1 MKFNLFILFIT
12 IFSVNAVELPF
23 YEAKYKFESDEINIT
38 GIRKFNKN
46 SKGYEI
52 EFQASN
58 LFVGMNFSS
67 LFRFEDY
74 KVIPKSYDVKI
85 KPKFLNRDQF
95 IEFNYEENQIIS
107 RGSNEWLKIFNQDLL
122 IMDPLNVQIMIR
134 TLIKENKTEF
144 SLNIV
149 DMQKGDYKEYDF
161 EVIGSEMCV
170 FNEEKINCIVLQRS
184 REGSDRKVTY
194 FLMEKYEYM
203 FLKIIDINP
212 ERKNTLN
219 LEEILSFG

>member
-1 MKFNLFILFIT
+1 MTKFQ
-12 IFSVNAVELPF
+12 
-23 YEAKYKFESDEINIT
+23 K
-38 GIRKFNKN
+38 
-46 SKGYEI
+46 
-52 EFQASN
+52 
-58 LFVGMNFSS
+58 
-67 LFRFEDY
+67 Y

-85 KPKFLNRDQF
+85 KPKLLNRDQF

-107 RGSNEWLKIFNQDLL
+107 KGSNEWFKILNQDVL

>member
-1 MKFNLFILFIT
+1 MKVNLFILFIT

-23 YEAKYKFESDEINIT
+23 YEAKYKFESDEINII

-67 LFRFEDY
+67 LFHFEDY

-95 IEFNYEENQIIS
+95 IEFDYEENQIIS
-107 RGSNEWLKIFNQDLL
+107 KGSNEWFKILNQDVL

-161 EVIGSEMCV
+161 EVIGSEMCS
-170 FNEEKINCIVLQRS
+170 FNEEKTNCIVLQRS

>member
-1 MKFNLFILFIT
+1 MKLNLFILFIT
-12 IFSVNAVELPF
+12 VLGINAVELPY

-46 SKGYEI
+46 SEGYQI

-58 LFVGMNFSS
+58 LFAGMNFSS
-67 LFRFEDY
+67 LFDFENY

-95 IEFNYEENQIIS
+95 IEFDYEENQIIS
-107 RGSNEWLKIFNQDLL
+107 KGSNEWFKILNQDVL

-161 EVIGSEMCV
+161 EVIGSEMCI

>member
-1 MKFNLFILFIT
+1 M
-12 IFSVNAVELPF
+12 
-23 YEAKYKFESDEINIT
+23 YK
-38 GIRKFNKN
+38 R
-46 SKGYEI
+46 
-52 EFQASN
+52 Q
-58 LFVGMNFSS
+58 L
-67 LFRFEDY
+67 
-74 KVIPKSYDVKI
+74 
-85 KPKFLNRDQF
+85 LNRDQF
-95 IEFNYEENQIIS
+95 IEFDYEENQIIS
-107 RGSNEWLKIFNQDLL
+107 KGSNEWFKILNQDVL

-203 FLKIIDINP
+203 FLKIIDINS

>member
-1 MKFNLFILFIT
+1 MKVNLFILFIT

-67 LFRFEDY
+67 LFHFEDY

-95 IEFNYEENQIIS
+95 IEFDYEENQIIS
-107 RGSNEWLKIFNQDLL
+107 KGSNEWFKIL
-122 IMDPLNVQIMIR
+122 PR
-134 TLIKENKTEF
+134 
-144 SLNIV
+144 
-149 DMQKGDYKEYDF
+149 
-161 EVIGSEMCV
+161 
-170 FNEEKINCIVLQRS
+170 
-184 REGSDRKVTY
+184 
-194 FLMEKYEYM
+194 
-203 FLKIIDINP
+203 P
-212 ERKNTLN
+212 
-219 LEEILSFG
+219 FG